1 MATINLLPWRE
12 ERRQQIRNEFLVIL
26 GGVVLVAALL
36 VLLVMSA
43 YNSAVGRQQ
52 SRNDYIQQH
61 INIINKE
68 VAEIKDLEQ
77 RRQQLLDRM
86 NIIQSLQGERP
97 LIVRV
102 FDEMVRSLPDGLFY
116 TKVENSGKTINAE
129 GVAESNNR
137 ISSLMRKLDASPWFA
152 NPNLADVKA
161 AEVFGE
167 QASSFKLSYSISAP
181 QPDQEK

>member
-12 ERRQQIRNEFLVIL
+12 ERRQQIKTEFLVIL
-26 GGVVLVAALL
+26 GAVVVLGAVIALI
-36 VLLVMSA
+36 VMSA
-43 YNSAVGRQQ
+43 YNSAISSQEA
-52 SRNDYIQQH
+52 RNAYIQQH
-61 INIINKE
+61 IEVINRE

-86 NIIQSLQGERP
+86 SIIQSLQGERP

-102 FDEMVRSLPDGLFY
+102 FDEMVRTLPDGLFY
-116 TKVENSGKTINAE
+116 TRIDRSDKRINAE

-137 ISSLMRKLDASPWFA
+137 ISSLMRKLDTSPWFD

-161 AEVFGE
+161 ADILGD

-181 QPDQEK
+181 APDEDK